1 MNAADLRSPT
11 LFLWNARLNDSDCDM
26 TTFSVL
32 APDLESAI
40 EALRPILGENHGL
53 EITRA
58 RFGVVLSEAAKRQV
72 AAAEQLR
79 EP

>member
-11 LFLWNARLNDSDCDM
+11 LFLWNAKVTDSDFDQV
-26 TTFSVL
+26 TFSVL

-40 EALRPILGENHGL
+40 EALRPILAENHGL

-58 RFGVVLSEAAKRQV
+58 RFGVVLSEAAKMLVRGMTG
-72 AAAEQLR
+72 AGE
-79 EP
+79 